1 MCCIVKRIISVSVA
15 YESLQSRLNKL
26 EEIVGKLVGSAPPPH
41 SSVGSA
47 PPPSTAPAPEDDD
60 DFDLFGSEEE
70 SEELVEHRAT
80 ALAKY
85 NEKKSK
91 SK

>member
-1 MCCIVKRIISVSVA
+1 MKRIISVSVA